1 MKIIN
6 IIMLVI
12 FLGGFGSIFLSM
24 ASPPEKH
31 SISITVSD
39 MSVDSVGHVIAVG
52 VLEYTYITTQDTTQG
67 NSKIDIR
74 FQITPNTLRFEM
86 WNMNFITKGS
96 YIGTISEDLK
106 TINAV
111 WTTTISGRQGHV
123 LFLRAK

>member
-6 IIMLVI
+6 IILLVI
-12 FLGGFGSIFLSM
+12 LLAVFGSLFLSM
-24 ASPPEKH
+24 TSPPEKQ
-31 SISITVSD
+31 SISITVSN
-39 MSVDSVGHVIAVG
+39 SSFDSGGHVIAVG
-52 VLEYTYITTQDTTQG
+52 VLEYITTQG
-67 NSKIDIR
+67 NTKIDIR

-86 WNMNFITKGS
+86 WNMKFITKGS

>member
-24 ASPPEKH
+24 TSPPEKQG
-31 SISITVSD
+31 ISITVSN
-39 MSVDSVGHVIAVG
+39 SSFDSGGHVIAVG
-52 VLEYTYITTQDTTQG
+52 VLEYITTQG
-67 NSKIDIR
+67 NTKIDIR

-86 WNMNFITKGS
+86 WDMNFITEGS
-96 YIGTISEDLK
+96 YVGTISEDLK

-111 WTTTISGRQGHV
+111 WTTTSSGQQGE

>member
-6 IIMLVI
+6 IILLVI
-12 FLGGFGSIFLSM
+12 LLVLFGRSLLSM
-24 ASPPEKH
+24 PSTPEKLNV
-31 SISITVSD
+31 SITVS
-39 MSVDSVGHVIAVG
+39 SLSIDSSGHVIAVG
-52 VLEYTYITTQDTTQG
+52 VGEYITTQRNT
-67 NSKIDIR
+67 KIDIR

-111 WTTTISGRQGHV
+111 WTTTSSGQQGE